1 MTTQKLW
8 EQAENDKFAANLDGV
23 GYQARLVYGTKISR
37 DNHTGEVELFN
48 VAVNGDYYQKLT
60 EKEAN
65 TFLAGGWRY
74 GVYVLSLSNNRTRL
88 DSIEKSIRRE
98 VNGEARESTLRN
110 LRTRRQTIVEKYNKM
125 NLLLN
130 QLQ

>member
-1 MTTQKLW
+1 MQKLW
-8 EQAENDKFAANLDGV
+8 EQAENDRFAANLDGV

-37 DNHTGEVELFN
+37 DNNTGEVELFN

-60 EKEAN
+60 EKEVN

-110 LRTRRQTIVEKYNKM
+110 LRARRQNVVEKYNKM

>member
-1 MTTQKLW
+1 MTMQKLW

-37 DNHTGEVELFN
+37 DNNTGEVELFN

-60 EKEAN
+60 EKEVN

-110 LRTRRQTIVEKYNKM
+110 LRARRQNVVEKYNKM

>member
-1 MTTQKLW
+1 MTIQKLW

-37 DNHTGEVELFN
+37 DNNTGEVELFN

-60 EKEAN
+60 EKEVN

-130 QLQ
+130 QL

>member
-1 MTTQKLW
+1 MTMQKLW
-8 EQAENDKFAANLDGV
+8 EQAENDRFAANLDGV

-37 DNHTGEVELFN
+37 DNNTGEVELFN

-60 EKEAN
+60 EKEVN

-110 LRTRRQTIVEKYNKM
+110 LRARRQNVVEKYNKM

>member
-1 MTTQKLW
+1 MTMQKLW

-37 DNHTGEVELFN
+37 DNNTGEVELFN

-60 EKEAN
+60 EKEVN